1 MTLTRVPSTP
11 GTITLCI
18 LALLGCKPESLDWA
32 EVKRD
37 IRNRWPGVHHLQTF
51 ELADRLA
58 AGERILLIDVRAPA
72 ECKVS
77 RIPGARNLPPGS
89 SLPEELGDLR
99 AHDTLVFY
107 CSVGYRSSQALAQMG
122 ELTGK
127 SAFNLEGS
135 IFQWANEGR
144 PLENAQGTVARV
156 HPFDETWGRLLDEN
170 RARLPR

>member
-1 MTLTRVPSTP
+1 M
-11 GTITLCI
+11 IMLCL
-18 LALLGCKPESLDWA
+18 LALLGCKAEPPEWA

-37 IRNRWPGVHHLQTF
+37 IRNRWPGIRHLQTF
-51 ELADRLA
+51 ELADRLQS
-58 AGERILLIDVRAPA
+58 GERILLIDVRAPA
-72 ECKVS
+72 EYEVS

-89 SLPEELGDLR
+89 SLPEALGDLQ

-107 CSVGYRSSQALAQMG
+107 CAMGYRSSRAVAELGQ
-122 ELTGK
+122 LTGK
-127 SAFNLEGS
+127 SIFNLEGS